1 MENHNPLTETQIIER
16 IIQGEKQ
23 LYELIIR
30 RYNPTLYQIG
40 RSYSYNHED
49 TQDLMQESFIDA
61 YKNLHCFEG
70 RSSFK
75 TWIMRI
81 MLNQC
86 YRKRQK
92 FSYKNEIT
100 ATVNRSEEHTSELQS
115 LMRNSYDVS
124 CLKKQR

>member
-1 MENHNPLTETQIIER
+1 
-16 IIQGEKQ
+16 
-23 LYELIIR
+23 
-30 RYNPTLYQIG
+30 
-40 RSYSYNHED
+40 
-49 TQDLMQESFIDA
+49 MQESFIDA

-81 MLNQC
+81 MLNQR

-100 ATVNRSEEHTSELQS
+100 ANVNENAIPMFSSNNNDIEKVIRRKELSILIEEELKEIP
-115 LMRNSYDVS
+115 LAYRMFFTLREINGMKTAKTAT
-124 CLKKQR
+124 LLEIKQN

>member
-75 TWIMRI
+75 PW
-81 MLNQC
+81 
-86 YRKRQK
+86 
-92 FSYKNEIT
+92 
-100 ATVNRSEEHTSELQS
+100 RSEERRVGKEC
-115 LMRNSYDVS
+115 VS
-124 CLKKQR
+124 TCRSRWSRLH